1 MWWPPYVFFL
11 TCYSAWR
18 LSFWL
23 LNVCLLLLLTPGFLI
38 QNSARS
44 LQRRTGRPSSLVMSG
59 KAWHVVRSVLPPK
72 WQARHSP
79 PLEDHP
85 SGKKKISYRRGE
97 SISLFFLFPFL
108 PLLRESSERTT
119 ELGSMGE
126 HPWKYLFHVIFL
138 FCFKF
143 TKVRNCLFTKNS
155 YQKTFPLPSECGSW
169 RERGRWGVGESWV
182 LT

>member
-44 LQRRTGRPSSLVMSG
+44 LQRRTRRPSSLVMSG
-59 KAWHVVRSVLPPK
+59 KAWHVVQSVLPPK
-72 WQARHSP
+72 WQARHSS

-85 SGKKKISYRRGE
+85 SGKKNQLQKGRVH
-97 SISLFFLFPFL
+97 LPVL
-108 PLLRESSERTT
+108 PLSVSPSAQGVLWENHRTRQCGRTSSKIFV
-119 ELGSMGE
+119 SCNFFV
-126 HPWKYLFHVIFL
+126 LFQIH
-138 FCFKF
+138 K
-143 TKVRNCLFTKNS
+143 
-155 YQKTFPLPSECGSW
+155 G
-169 RERGRWGVGESWV
+169 
-182 LT
+182 